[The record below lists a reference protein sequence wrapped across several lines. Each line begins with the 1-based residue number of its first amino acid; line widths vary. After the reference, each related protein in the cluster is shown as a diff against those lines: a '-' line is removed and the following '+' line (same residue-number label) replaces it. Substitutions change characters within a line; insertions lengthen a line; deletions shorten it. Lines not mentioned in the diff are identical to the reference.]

1 MRPICAKC
9 QQFFFPKRNGTP
21 FVENMKGGVPY
32 KLWMGDLWEC
42 GGCGVQVIVG
52 VGQKPI
58 AEHFEDNFADKVKS
72 FGAELR
78 INEDGR

>member
-9 QQFFFPKRNGTP
+9 QQFFYPKRNGTP
-21 FVENMKGGVPY
+21 FVENANGAPY

-42 GGCGVQVIVG
+42 TKCASQIIVG
-52 VGQKPI
+52 VGQQVI
-58 AEHFEDNFADKVKS
+58 AEHYEDGFADQVKF